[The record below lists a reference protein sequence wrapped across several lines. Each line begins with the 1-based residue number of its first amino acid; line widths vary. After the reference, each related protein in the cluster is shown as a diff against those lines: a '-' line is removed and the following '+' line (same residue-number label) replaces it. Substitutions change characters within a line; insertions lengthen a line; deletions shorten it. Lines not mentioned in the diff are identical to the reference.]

1 MKKTVLLFLM
11 ACVATVSSLSAQAP
25 CVRDSSLLTNDT
37 VFISP
42 APYTAANPVYR
53 LNIACIG
60 QPYSQSVTIKVPSTF
75 VFQGI
80 TLGLTSAS
88 IATTGA
94 VSGLPTGIGY
104 SCDPPN
110 CVFNANTLGCILLS
124 GTPTNAAQAPDTLDL
139 SIKAKVNTSF
149 GPLDITFPGPIAPGN
164 YYLVLRTAAGCMS
177 EAVEPGSPFTAMQNT
192 PNPFSGQTTFHV
204 DSDVAGSFQFNVFD
218 ILGNRVHNQTVSLSA
233 GANQF
238 SFEAGTLPVGAYY
251 YILGNRDGKV
261 SGKMVITK

>member
-1 MKKTVLLFLM
+1 MTY
-11 ACVATVSSLSAQAP
+11 VALASSLSAQ
-25 CVRDSSLLTNDT
+25 CVRDSSLINNDT

-53 LNIACIG
+53 LKIACIG

-94 VSGLPTGIGY
+94 VTGLPTGVGY

-124 GTPTNAAQAPDTLDL
+124 GTPNNPAQAPDTLDL

-164 YYLVLRTAAGCMS
+164 YYLILRTAAGCMS
-177 EAVEPGSPFTAMQNT
+177 EATEPGSPFTAMQNT
-192 PNPFSGQTTFHV
+192 PNPFSGQTVFHV
-204 DSDVAGSFQFNVFD
+204 DSDISGSFQFNVFD
-218 ILGNRVHNQTVSLSA
+218 ILGNRVHTQTVSLSA
-233 GANQF
+233 GPNQF
-238 SFEAGTLPVGAYY
+238 SFESGSLPVGAYY
-251 YILGNRDGKV
+251 YILGNQTGKI
-261 SGKMVITK
+261 SGKMVVSK